1 VLLAEDNP
9 VNQRIAVAML
19 SRLGCE
25 VTVAEDGLA
34 AVEAFRAR
42 RFDVVFMD
50 CQMPHLDGLQ
60 ATARL
65 RAIEAARGGLRTPI
79 LAMTASASAEDR
91 QRYLEA
97 GMDGLLPKPVRV
109 ADLAGALERWLGE
122 EGLPSAPLS
131 A

>member
-9 VNQRIAVAML
+9 VNRRIALAML

-42 RFDVVFMD
+42 RFDGVFMD

-65 RAIEAARGGLRTPI
+65 RAIETARGGGRTPI
-79 LAMTASASAEDR
+79 LAMTASCSPQDR
-91 QRYLEA
+91 QRYLDA
-97 GMDGLLPKPVRV
+97 GMDDLLPKPVRQ
-109 ADLAGALERWLGE
+109 ADLASALERWMRE
-122 EGLPSAPLS
+122 EGLPSAPLC